1 MPSAKFEIKRK
12 CQYCGNI
19 FIAKTLDSKYCSR
32 RCSQRA
38 YDQRE
43 AAKKRMSQLN
53 DIVEN
58 IPEARDYISVHE
70 AVAMFG
76 ISRDTIYR
84 LIRKG
89 NVPAINIGQRLTRIS
104 KSKLSEMF
112 PLRTEPIDRSRA
124 LPKSYHLEPEDCYTI
139 GEIWHSGYFPWI
151 HGQFICQGEGKWS
164 CPGLRSYRSYGSEA
178 VGWPYEQARRPPL
191 RFRPTPL
198 VASLPMTKIAIA

>member
-1 MPSAKFEIKRK
+1 MFPLMGTCVMTKERP
-12 CQYCGNI
+12 
-19 FIAKTLDSKYCSR
+19 
-32 RCSQRA
+32 
-38 YDQRE
+38 
-43 AAKKRMSQLN
+43 AKKRMSQLN

-139 GEIWHSGYFPWI
+139 GEIS
-151 HGQFICQGEGKWS
+151 KT
-164 CPGLRSYRSYGSEA
+164 YGIDDSTVYA
-178 VGWPYEQARRPPL
+178 HIRKYSI
-191 RFRPTPL
+191 PTRQIGNFVYAPKEDIDHL
-198 VASLPMTKIAIA
+198 YKDVVKS

>member
-1 MPSAKFEIKRK
+1 MPAAKFEIKRK
-12 CQYCGNI
+12 CQYCGNT

-43 AAKKRMSQLN
+43 AVKKRMSQLN

-58 IPEARDYISVHE
+58 IPYARDYISVQE

-89 NVPAINIGQRLTRIS
+89 VLPAVNIGQRLTRVN
-104 KSKLSEMF
+104 KSVLLDKV
-112 PLRTEPIDRSRA
+112 PLRTEPIDRSKP
-124 LPKSYHLEPEDCYTI
+124 LPRSYHLEPEDCYTI
-139 GEIWHSGYFPWI
+139 GEIS
-151 HGQFICQGEGKWS
+151 KT
-164 CPGLRSYRSYGSEA
+164 YGIDDST
-178 VGWPYEQARRPPL
+178 VYTHIRKYSI
-191 RFRPTPL
+191 PTRQIGNFVYAPKEDIDHL
-198 VASLPMTKIAIA
+198 YKDVVKS

>member
-12 CQYCGNI
+12 CQYCGNT

-89 NVPAINIGQRLTRIS
+89 NVPAINIGQRLTI
-104 KSKLSEMF
+104 
-112 PLRTEPIDRSRA
+112 
-124 LPKSYHLEPEDCYTI
+124 
-139 GEIWHSGYFPWI
+139 
-151 HGQFICQGEGKWS
+151 
-164 CPGLRSYRSYGSEA
+164 
-178 VGWPYEQARRPPL
+178 
-191 RFRPTPL
+191 
-198 VASLPMTKIAIA
+198 

>member
-12 CQYCGNI
+12 CQYCGNT

-139 GEIWHSGYFPWI
+139 CEISKTYGIDDSTVYAHIRKIFVQIVRDILLRKDFFLYLCAWCNAYYMLSTDFAGELDSDI
-151 HGQFICQGEGKWS
+151 
-164 CPGLRSYRSYGSEA
+164 
-178 VGWPYEQARRPPL
+178 
-191 RFRPTPL
+191 
-198 VASLPMTKIAIA
+198 

>member
-1 MPSAKFEIKRK
+1 MPAAKFEIKRK
-12 CQYCGNI
+12 CQYCGNT

-43 AAKKRMSQLN
+43 AVKKRMSQLN

-58 IPEARDYISVHE
+58 IPYARDYISVQE

-89 NVPAINIGQRLTRIS
+89 DLPAVNIGQRLTRVN
-104 KSKLSEMF
+104 KSVLLDKV
-112 PLRTEPIDRSRA
+112 PLRTEPIDRSKP

-139 GEIWHSGYFPWI
+139 GEIS
-151 HGQFICQGEGKWS
+151 KT
-164 CPGLRSYRSYGSEA
+164 YGIDDST
-178 VGWPYEQARRPPL
+178 VYTHIRKYSI
-191 RFRPTPL
+191 PTRQIGNFVYAPKEDIDHL
-198 VASLPMTKIAIA
+198 YKDVVKS

>member
-12 CQYCGNI
+12 CQYCGNT
-19 FIAKTLDSKYCSR
+19 FIAKPLDSKYCSR

-139 GEIWHSGYFPWI
+139 GEIS
-151 HGQFICQGEGKWS
+151 KT
-164 CPGLRSYRSYGSEA
+164 YGIDDSMVYA
-178 VGWPYEQARRPPL
+178 HIRKYSI
-191 RFRPTPL
+191 PTRQIGNFVYAPKEDIDHL
-198 VASLPMTKIAIA
+198 YKDVVKS